1 MMQEFFRLFPQHGI
15 PQLSELVFIWMEDV
29 LCLKEAEPFDPA
41 FPNLLKKA
49 LLALFVDEICL

>member
-1 MMQEFFRLFPQHGI
+1 
-15 PQLSELVFIWMEDV
+15 MEDV
-29 LCLKEAEPFDPA
+29 LCLKEAEPFDRA